1 MHKSP
6 VKEAP
11 RPLEEVREHVREILS
26 ASPAFRALPAKRQ
39 AHLAGDMV
47 RAADAA
53 AHAIAKSS
61 RPSST
66 VQPVDFPS
74 FVSELIQGTFKAIV
88 DATVEQM
95 EAYTQLLESV
105 AKSVDEFMHDLTCD
119 DEKTRRRLA
128 HDRQQTLSTMVL
140 MGINRIV
147 VTEGR
152 ITAGVTYDFKR
163 SPRDQ
168 RIA

>member
-1 MHKSP
+1 MHVAP

-11 RPLEEVREHVREILS
+11 RPLDEVRRHVREILS

-39 AHLAGDMV
+39 AHLAEDMV

-53 AHAIAKSS
+53 GHTIAKSS
-61 RPSST
+61 RPSSAL
-66 VQPVDFPS
+66 VQAVDFPT
-74 FVSELIQGTFKAIV
+74 FVADLIQGTFQAIV
-88 DATVEQM
+88 DATIEQM

-105 AKSVDEFMHDLTCD
+105 AKSVDEFMHDLVCD
-119 DEKTRRRLA
+119 DEKTRRKLA
-128 HDRQQTLSTMVL
+128 ASRQQTLATMVL

-152 ITAGVTYDFKR
+152 ITAGITYDFKR
-163 SPRDQ
+163 RP
-168 RIA
+168 AGA

>member
-1 MHKSP
+1 MHAAP
-6 VKEAP
+6 VKESP
-11 RPLEEVREHVREILS
+11 RPLDEVRRHVREILS
-26 ASPAFRALPAKRQ
+26 ASPAFRALPAKCKAR
-39 AHLAGDMV
+39 LAEDMV

-61 RPSST
+61 RPSPT
-66 VQPVDFPS
+66 AQAVDFPT
-74 FVSELIQGTFKAIV
+74 FVADLIQGTFQAIV

-105 AKSVDEFMHDLTCD
+105 AKSVDEFMHDLVCD
-119 DEKTRRRLA
+119 DEKTRRKLA
-128 HDRQQTLSTMVL
+128 ASRQQTLATMVL

-163 SPRDQ
+163 RP
-168 RIA
+168 AGA